1 MEANRTRRSTTGI
14 VVSEAAYAAFTR
26 PRDSP
31 FHNVSVPLGDA
42 NLTAGWQGVQC
53 GSRGCAASLALGEMT
68 G

>member
-1 MEANRTRRSTTGI
+1 MEANRTRRSTAGI

-42 NLTAGWQGVQC
+42 TIVERCIPGLDGRRLTAVYPGYAC
-53 GSRGCAASLALGEMT
+53 RE
-68 G
+68 

>member
-1 MEANRTRRSTTGI
+1 MEANRTRRSTAGI

-42 NLTAGWQGVQC
+42 TFLTRNE
-53 GSRGCAASLALGEMT
+53 GSNSLKNQVR
-68 G
+68 